1 MSRITEIDRKPVD
14 STESAKATCSGD
26 RFSQQTVEV
35 GVSHLPVRRRPGV
48 ALNSVWNLAGQT
60 FPLFLAAFAI
70 PVLIRHL
77 GIDRFGVLT
86 LAWILVGYFSF
97 FDLGIGRA
105 TTKLL
110 AERIALGDSEGA
122 AGLIWTAIVSMLLL
136 GACFGGALFAMA
148 PWLSHSGL
156 KIPVALQSETL
167 RSLYWL
173 AIAVPCVTLTC
184 GLRGMLEAQQSFGI
198 VNALR
203 IGLGTISYLG
213 PLAVLPFS
221 RSLVPVVLTLV
232 VARFIGGALHF
243 WFCSR
248 CIPMFFHRIVWD
260 RKTFAEL
267 AGFGSWITVSNIISP
282 VMVYLD
288 RFLIGSLISISAVAY
303 YTTPS
308 ELVTKLWVI
317 PAALSG
323 VLFPAFSESLA
334 VKNQNRAT
342 SLYENGVGSTF
353 VILFPLMLVIILFA
367 PEGLQFWVGAEF
379 ARRSA
384 TILQILAIGAFAN
397 SLANIPY
404 ALLQASG
411 RPDLTAKLH
420 LIELPC
426 YAGLLYWTIRMRG
439 IEGAAIAWT
448 FRLSAEAA
456 LLFLFSK
463 LIVLRNLPFRLT
475 FTIAAGTAAL
485 LTACI
490 VAGPFL
496 KILFLLAVLTVFVPV
511 TWCWML
517 SDFQRLRLRS
527 WFKMATAWG

>member
-1 MSRITEIDRKPVD
+1 MSNV
-14 STESAKATCSGD
+14 
-26 RFSQQTVEV
+26 
-35 GVSHLPVRRRPGV
+35 
-48 ALNSVWNLAGQT
+48 
-60 FPLFLAAFAI
+60 
-70 PVLIRHL
+70 
-77 GIDRFGVLT
+77 
-86 LAWILVGYFSF
+86 
-97 FDLGIGRA
+97 
-105 TTKLL
+105 
-110 AERIALGDSEGA
+110 
-122 AGLIWTAIVSMLLL
+122 
-136 GACFGGALFAMA
+136 
-148 PWLSHSGL
+148 
-156 KIPVALQSETL
+156 
-167 RSLYWL
+167 
-173 AIAVPCVTLTC
+173 
-184 GLRGMLEAQQSFGI
+184 
-198 VNALR
+198 
-203 IGLGTISYLG
+203 
-213 PLAVLPFS
+213 
-221 RSLVPVVLTLV
+221 
-232 VARFIGGALHF
+232 
-243 WFCSR
+243 
-248 CIPMFFHRIVWD
+248 
-260 RKTFAEL
+260 
-267 AGFGSWITVSNIISP
+267 ISP

-334 VKNQNRAT
+334 VNNQNRAT

-384 TILQILAIGAFAN
+384 AILQILAIGAFAN

-426 YAGLLYWTIRMRG
+426 YAGLLYWAIRMRG

-456 LLFLFSK
+456 LLFLFSR
-463 LIVLRNLPFRLT
+463 LIVRRNLPPRLA
-475 FTIAAGTAAL
+475 FAIAAGTATL

-490 VAGPFL
+490 RAAPFS
-496 KILFLLAVLTVFVPV
+496 KILFLLAVLTVFAPF

-527 WFKMATAWG
+527 WFKMTTAWG